1 MRIAVNCKNMRGC
14 RGKFAAL
21 NLLPLF
27 NVYPEITPH
36 RISDP
41 GSPQKKR
48 KHEHFFKS
56 YRFFKQKKNL
66 FSSFFRLFILLT
78 LDEPIQKLKKS
89 LKGVFAQISP
99 YLRNKGK
106 YD

>member
-1 MRIAVNCKNMRGC
+1 MNNDLS
-14 RGKFAAL
+14 KFH
-21 NLLPLF
+21 F
-27 NVYPEITPH
+27 I

-89 LKGVFAQISP
+89 LKGVFAKISP